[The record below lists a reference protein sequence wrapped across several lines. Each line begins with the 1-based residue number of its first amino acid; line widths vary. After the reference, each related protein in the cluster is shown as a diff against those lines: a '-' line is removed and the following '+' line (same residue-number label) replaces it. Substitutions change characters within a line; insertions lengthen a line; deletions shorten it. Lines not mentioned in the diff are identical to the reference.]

1 MTFIRWTQIFVAKT
15 GLEPASPCLL
25 CRPLTKPISVL
36 RVIFSE
42 PPVGIEPTSADYET
56 AIIAFILRGHCGGN
70 RSRTDI
76 WWVKATHTQPLY
88 DTAVDTCGI
97 RTPPSQCKCEVL
109 PSYTTRPIFVELTDS
124 NRLLSGLSS
133 LFHPVSIRTQ
143 LALSPIFG
151 GRGET
156 RTHLPRRPIRRFVD
170 AGWFYRPVPLLSHY
184 MYS

>member
-1 MTFIRWTQIFVAKT
+1 MPSELQSDALSFRKTKLRYIPIVAKT

-42 PPVGIEPTSADYET
+42 PSVGIEPTSADYET
-56 AIIAFILRGHCGGN
+56 AIIAFILREHCGGN

-97 RTPPSQCKCEVL
+97 
-109 PSYTTRPIFVELTDS
+109 
-124 NRLLSGLSS
+124 
-133 LFHPVSIRTQ
+133 
-143 LALSPIFG
+143 
-151 GRGET
+151 
-156 RTHLPRRPIRRFVD
+156 
-170 AGWFYRPVPLLSHY
+170 
-184 MYS
+184 